1 MRLAPQH
8 RNTTQTAFVQAM
20 ASTSLCREWASTT
33 TLSRV
38 LRRKKVKIPGES
50 KDWREVRSETGH
62 QLSYFRK
69 SLTVR

>member
-38 LRRKKVKIPGES
+38 LRRKKVKIPG
-50 KDWREVRSETGH
+50 
-62 QLSYFRK
+62 
-69 SLTVR
+69 